1 MAADKTT
8 KILEVVVDNNKA
20 VTAISEYNRLI
31 AEQKALREAYIKE
44 YRAMLRGILENTYI
58 QRPDGTKE
66 KIGKKES

>member
-1 MAADKTT
+1 MEQKYLDRINELARKSKQGSLSAEE
-8 KILEVVVDNNKA
+8 L
-20 VTAISEYNRLI
+20 